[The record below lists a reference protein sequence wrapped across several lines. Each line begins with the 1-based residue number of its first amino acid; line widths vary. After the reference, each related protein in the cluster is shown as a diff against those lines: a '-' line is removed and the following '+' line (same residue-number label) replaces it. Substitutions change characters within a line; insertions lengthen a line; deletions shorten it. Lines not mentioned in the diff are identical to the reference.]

1 MLKLDVKSKTKVMM
15 FFGMMVLFAG
25 CAMVPNVGIQQETGT
40 PVRTENLG
48 KLIKGKTTKSEV
60 IEWFGMPTATGTG
73 SPGMPSMGGGAFP
86 GAIITSGSDEIYIYK
101 HCKIGEPGGGIKV
114 VTVFSKQQSKREE
127 KCEQL
132 SVMFN
137 KSEVVKG
144 FAFHPE
150 DPVGDTNVGKL
161 AKGKSSKIDVI
172 ELFGAP
178 STISVSGNDEI
189 YTFKKCITTVESGA
203 FSGAKMGENC
213 KQLTV
218 MFDKNN
224 EIVKAY
230 SFQPYKQ

>member
-1 MLKLDVKSKTKVMM
+1 MKKRLTLVAIFILVVS
-15 FFGMMVLFAG
+15 G
-25 CAMVPNVGIQQETGT
+25 CAMVPNIGMQQETGT

-60 IEWFGMPTATGTG
+60 IEWFGMPTVTGTG
-73 SPGMPSMGGGAFP
+73 SPGMSSMGGGTLP

-101 HCKIGEPGGGIKV
+101 HCKIGEPGGGLKV
-114 VTVFSKQQSKREE
+114 ITVFSKGHNEREE

-132 SVMFN
+132 SVMLN
-137 KSEVVKG
+137 KSEVVKA

-161 AKGKSSKIDVI
+161 AKGKSTKIDVI

-189 YTFKKCITTVESGA
+189 YTFKKCITTSESGL
-203 FSGAKMGENC
+203 FSGMKTDENC

-218 MFDKNN
+218 MLDKNS
-224 EIVKAY
+224 EVVKTH
-230 SFQPYKQ
+230 SFQPYKR